1 MKTTFTVTETFTVT
15 ANTIGEVQTAVSN
28 GDYSDVN
35 ADFDKSYKVTIE
47 PNI

>member
-1 MKTTFTVTETFTVT
+1 MQTSFTVTETFTVT
-15 ANTIGEVQTAVSN
+15 ANTIGEVHTAVNN

-35 ADFDKSYKVTIE
+35 VDFDKSYKVTIE